1 MRRAL
6 PGTFVIEA
14 VLEDLGVKAAVL
26 RQAQEHFGIGCILA
40 SNTSS
45 LSVTDIAAAT
55 STPSRVVGMH
65 FFNPVP
71 VMRLVEVVAGLQTDP
86 DVLDTVA
93 DLAVGWGKSVARVKS
108 APGFIVN
115 RVARAFYGEPLRL
128 LEEQAA
134 SPETLDEV
142 LRAAGQFKM
151 GPFELMDLIGND
163 VNAAVTRKVWTAFSF
178 DSRFTPSRLQDEL
191 VAAGRYGRKSGL
203 GFYDY
208 SESAAQPEP
217 AFVVAAETPDS
228 VELHGSCAQLER
240 LVDRSGVAVKHTS
253 SARSRIVLPDGT
265 TVLVTRGRTAR
276 EESVD
281 LGSPVAVIDRCVDPA
296 AAAGIAIAASEPS
309 AAVATAGLLHAAGI
323 VARPVD
329 DVPGLVVA
337 RTLSLI
343 ANEAWETVL
352 QGVASAQDIDVAME
366 LGTNYPV
373 GPFEWSRR
381 WGHAAVLEIID
392 ALWETYH
399 DPRYRAS
406 RLLREAAAVS

>member
-1 MRRAL
+1 M
-6 PGTFVIEA
+6 
-14 VLEDLGVKAAVL
+14 
-26 RQAQEHFGIGCILA
+26 
-40 SNTSS
+40 
-45 LSVTDIAAAT
+45 
-55 STPSRVVGMH
+55 
-65 FFNPVP
+65 
-71 VMRLVEVVAGLQTDP
+71 
-86 DVLDTVA
+86 
-93 DLAVGWGKSVARVKS
+93 
-108 APGFIVN
+108 
-115 RVARAFYGEPLRL
+115 
-128 LEEQAA
+128 
-134 SPETLDEV
+134 
-142 LRAAGQFKM
+142 
-151 GPFELMDLIGND
+151 
-163 VNAAVTRKVWTAFSF
+163 
-178 DSRFTPSRLQDEL
+178 
-191 VAAGRYGRKSGL
+191 
-203 GFYDY
+203 
-208 SESAAQPEP
+208 
-217 AFVVAAETPDS
+217 
-228 VELHGSCAQLER
+228 ELHGSCAQLER